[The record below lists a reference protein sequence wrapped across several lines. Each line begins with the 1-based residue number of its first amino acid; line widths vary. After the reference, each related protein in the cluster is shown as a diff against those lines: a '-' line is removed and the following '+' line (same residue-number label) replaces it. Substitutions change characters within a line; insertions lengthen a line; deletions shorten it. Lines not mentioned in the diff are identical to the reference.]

1 MIDNEYSTP
10 VDFIARFLLELK
22 QRYFNSDSDDAHTQV
37 RKMIDYSVNM
47 LNNRESLFS
56 VDPTLQ
62 QFVADKQPR
71 DD

>member
-22 QRYFNSDSDDAHTQV
+22 QQYFNSDADEAHTKV

-62 QFVADKQPR
+62 QFVAEKKQK
-71 DD
+71 D